1 VKTLYLLRHAKSS
14 WSDPSLPD
22 IDRPLSGRGRR
33 AAAAMGRYCRDHRLA
48 PDVILCSTA
57 ARTRETLAVFDGA
70 RGQTAP
76 VKYQKSLYLADP
88 SRMLAALRALNDRYA
103 SALLVGHEP
112 GIRHLALELAGDGA
126 SLAMRR
132 LEKKFPT
139 GALAVLTFPVE
150 RWRAIEPGAGRLAAF
165 VRPRDLAD

>member
-22 IDRPLSGRGRR
+22 ADRPLSARGRT
-33 AAAAMGRYCRDHRLA
+33 AATLMGRYCRNHRLA
-48 PDVILCSTA
+48 PDVVLCSTA
-57 ARTRETLAVFDGA
+57 ARARETLAVFDAA
-70 RGQTAP
+70 RGQSAP
-76 VKYQKSLYLADP
+76 VRFQKSLYLAGP
-88 SRMLAALRALNDRYA
+88 SRMLMALRALNDRYA

-126 SLAMRR
+126 PLAMRR
-132 LEKKFPT
+132 LGKKYPT
-139 GALAVLTFPVE
+139 GALAVLTFPVD
-150 RWRAIEPGAGRLAAF
+150 RWRAVEAGEGRLESF